1 MCEEEEMHKGTKRHS
16 QCGTI
21 IYENHYPK
29 YKEFVIFLLFVAVIC
44 FLRQGSLCNPGWPG
58 TNSI

>member
-1 MCEEEEMHKGTKRHS
+1 MHKGTKRHS

-58 TNSI
+58 TSSI

>member
-21 IYENHYPK
+21 IYENHFPK
-29 YKEFVIFLLFVAVIC
+29 YKEFVIFFFLLLLFV
-44 FLRQGSLCNPGWPG
+44 F
-58 TNSI
+58 